1 MQPASIS
8 SRFSAMNLDW
18 IIFGA
23 LWQAF
28 SMFFNAFIPELMT
41 QTNSLV
47 LCFLASFFYFAYP
60 TKKSGQTLGKKLL
73 SLKVIP
79 LAREKEALSWPQVF
93 LREGVGKLLSLLPL
107 CLGYAWAFTN
117 PERKA
122 WHDSLSRTQVVS
134 LVLEEEKTT
143 LQKLQNILLGIL
155 SIPLGVAMILGVILY
170 TPLPLDSIKENIEAS
185 GIQVGALTGSLAMGL
200 HFSEIKRQDKEQSFD
215 LGSIDVKCNLPA
227 LVYERIFVIEKLTV
241 EEGHIE
247 VPENFSWA
255 TIFVN

>member
-107 CLGYAWAFTN
+107 CLGYAW
-117 PERKA
+117 
-122 WHDSLSRTQVVS
+122 
-134 LVLEEEKTT
+134 
-143 LQKLQNILLGIL
+143 
-155 SIPLGVAMILGVILY
+155 
-170 TPLPLDSIKENIEAS
+170 
-185 GIQVGALTGSLAMGL
+185 
-200 HFSEIKRQDKEQSFD
+200 
-215 LGSIDVKCNLPA
+215 
-227 LVYERIFVIEKLTV
+227 
-241 EEGHIE
+241 
-247 VPENFSWA
+247 
-255 TIFVN
+255 